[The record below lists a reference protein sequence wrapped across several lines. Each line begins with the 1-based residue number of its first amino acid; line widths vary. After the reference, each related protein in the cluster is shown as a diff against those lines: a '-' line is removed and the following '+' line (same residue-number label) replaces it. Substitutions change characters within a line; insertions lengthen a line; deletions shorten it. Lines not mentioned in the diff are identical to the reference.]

1 MFLEFLFPGNILK
14 DGNKTG
20 VLAGG
25 VVSEFQERLIS
36 EKLKLA
42 RKKSSGQNTQTNQCD
57 QVSSS
62 SPGQAEATGDV
73 KDKDTDTSATDTQDN
88 TEVDETEQDEEKALK
103 AQEEEIE
110 KLEKK
115 RKILEN
121 YYKKKMEEKRK
132 SGENEQILK
141 ELKEIKEKES
151 KRVKSSPHRS
161 KKKRKK
167 HSSSESDSGESDSES
182 SDSSHRRRRHKSKH
196 SKHKKSSKRHKS
208 SRDRSSHKSS
218 KSKKR
223 SRKETSSSESE
234 SSEDDMEERRKLI
247 KAQKESKAQEIPEKV
262 TSVSSAA
269 PPKEPLNQIQ
279 SQSEHPLRTSSAT
292 PSAEPAPNPG
302 PVSALDAFKNAEIEI
317 RKLLAGSKP
326 EDDVPILKI
335 KPLGELVTT
344 TTEKEPS
351 IENSDVSH
359 DNEQENEKEN
369 SDADEEQKGSFMD
382 ALKVLDDK
390 PEKSPKK
397 SSHKSSHSH
406 KSSKSSHHE
415 KSHKSSSH
423 KSSSK
428 DKSSS
433 HKSSSKDKSSSHR
446 SSSKDRSS
454 SHKSSSKDKSNSH
467 KSSSKDKSSSHKSS
481 RSSDHKSSDHKSSS
495 SKHKSS
501 SSSSSKHKSSKDK
514 HKERDRESHKGEKEK
529 ELKEEEGKSP
539 VPDFSEELAML
550 PDLMDEDVDDFDNVA
565 DGLEE
570 MFAGV
575 EDEDE
580 LQRIFEQ
587 YEPDSSNFSEDAA
600 LRKQR
605 QLEAKERA
613 RTEPSSS
620 SSSALAKKRLAHEGA
635 QTSEKRPL
643 HMRKPS
649 HRTPAQVMADRYKKL
664 QMMRQ
669 QQMIEKRMTEIT
681 DEDPGEGPSTST
693 SSGLGSS
700 SLGGARSRVAHTVTS
715 GQSPAVLS
723 KAKQQLA
730 AREKAK
736 EVMKQ
741 TPAITNVKGTQRK
754 AHTSSSTVVRKPFVT
769 PDPKSKVPTTVR
781 QKYLD
786 TIITECLKI
795 TGGEELEAYTRA
807 EREEANCCRKASSR
821 MLYLNL
827 VVSTIKK
834 LRAEATAAAA
844 SAQHRKSAPNLS
856 EKRSMLTTHLQ
867 VG

>member
-1 MFLEFLFPGNILK
+1 MP
-14 DGNKTG
+14 
-20 VLAGG
+20 
-25 VVSEFQERLIS
+25 
-36 EKLKLA
+36 
-42 RKKSSGQNTQTNQCD
+42 
-57 QVSSS
+57 
-62 SPGQAEATGDV
+62 
-73 KDKDTDTSATDTQDN
+73 
-88 TEVDETEQDEEKALK
+88 
-103 AQEEEIE
+103 
-110 KLEKK
+110 
-115 RKILEN
+115 
-121 YYKKKMEEKRK
+121 
-132 SGENEQILK
+132 QI
-141 ELKEIKEKES
+141 
-151 KRVKSSPHRS
+151 
-161 KKKRKK
+161 
-167 HSSSESDSGESDSES
+167 
-182 SDSSHRRRRHKSKH
+182 
-196 SKHKKSSKRHKS
+196 
-208 SRDRSSHKSS
+208 
-218 KSKKR
+218 
-223 SRKETSSSESE
+223 
-234 SSEDDMEERRKLI
+234 
-247 KAQKESKAQEIPEKV
+247 
-262 TSVSSAA
+262 
-269 PPKEPLNQIQ
+269 
-279 SQSEHPLRTSSAT
+279 
-292 PSAEPAPNPG
+292 
-302 PVSALDAFKNAEIEI
+302 
-317 RKLLAGSKP
+317 
-326 EDDVPILKI
+326 KI
-335 KPLGELVTT
+335 KPLGQLVT
-344 TTEKEPS
+344 PPN
-351 IENSDVSH
+351 ENMDIPLDNDQDDV
-359 DNEQENEKEN
+359 
-369 SDADEEQKGSFMD
+369 EEQKGSFMD
-382 ALKVLDDK
+382 ALQVLDDK

-406 KSSKSSHHE
+406 KSSKSSHRE
-415 KSHKSSSH
+415 KSHKSSSHKSSSRDKSSSH

-433 HKSSSKDKSSSHR
+433 HKSSSQDKLESQR
-446 SSSKDRSS
+446 SSSKDKSD
-454 SHKSSSKDKSNSH
+454 SHRSSSKDKSNSH
-467 KSSSKDKSSSHKSS
+467 KSSNKEKSSSHKSSSKDKSSSHRSS
-481 RSSDHKSSDHKSSS
+481 RTSDQKSSS

-501 SSSSSKHKSSKDK
+501 SSSKHKSSKDK
-514 HKERDRESHKGEKEK
+514 NRERDREKDDDFKVN
-529 ELKEEEGKSP
+529 EGKSP

-550 PDLMDEDVDDFDNVA
+550 PDLMDEDVDDIDNVA

-580 LQRIFEQ
+580 LQRVFEQ
-587 YEPDSSNFSEDAA
+587 YEPDLSTFTDDAA

-605 QLEAKERA
+605 QLEEKERA
-613 RTEPSSS
+613 RAEPSSS

-669 QQMIEKRMTEIT
+669 QQMIEKRMTEMT
-681 DEDPGEGPSTST
+681 EEDPGEGPSTST

-700 SLGGARSRVAHTVTS
+700 QPGGARSRVAHTVTS

-723 KAKQQLA
+723 KAKQQLV

-754 AHTSSSTVVRKPFVT
+754 AHTPSSTVVRKPFVT

-844 SAQHRKSAPNLS
+844 SAQHRKAAPNLS

-867 VG
+867 VGL